1 MKKILFLFYFIII
14 IFSIHCNTL
23 NDIIDKT
30 IRFNKWKEAKVQ
42 LEIYLKTNSTDS
54 YAYSIYASVLNEL
67 KLYDDAILS
76 VRKAINYEEKKNR
89 KSELYFN
96 LGNYYYSKK
105 LKNNALQSYNESINL
120 NKKIASPY
128 YMIGVINYKNK
139 EYNNALSNWKKY
151 ITLTDNSDK
160 KTKLQEIINRFEQ
173 QLLEEK
179 IRKEDE
185 AKKREEFLKRLMNE
199 LSDDIT
205 QSKSLEEDK
214 DKTTK
219 SEEEFEEIDD

>member
-1 MKKILFLFYFIII
+1 
-14 IFSIHCNTL
+14 
-23 NDIIDKT
+23 
-30 IRFNKWKEAKVQ
+30 
-42 LEIYLKTNSTDS
+42 
-54 YAYSIYASVLNEL
+54 
-67 KLYDDAILS
+67 
-76 VRKAINYEEKKNR
+76 
-89 KSELYFN
+89 
-96 LGNYYYSKK
+96 
-105 LKNNALQSYNESINL
+105 
-120 NKKIASPY
+120 
-128 YMIGVINYKNK
+128 MIGVINYKNK